1 MSERRNKLTEVIL
14 LCVRSVDNCSSPMKT
29 TKNLIRNRKDQLSSF
44 SKTYQQKN
52 KIFLK
57 MMIERFSKK
66 R

>member
-29 TKNLIRNRKDQLSSF
+29 TKKPNKKQKRSIIIIFKNIS
-44 SKTYQQKN
+44 TKN

-57 MMIERFSKK
+57 MMIKLFSVK